1 MTRSPALLGAGAAAL
16 LFLTGCTAPSS
27 SPASSLTVAAAF
39 YPLEYVA
46 QAVTGDAAEVIALAS
61 PGVEPHDLELSPSV
75 VRSLADADV
84 VLFIEDF
91 QPAVDAA
98 IESTGARGFDAASVI
113 TLHAA
118 DHDHGDEAHSEEEED
133 GQEED
138 HGALDPHFWLDPL
151 LLAEY
156 AQALATELS
165 VIDPQNADLFAAN
178 ASALTQDL
186 TGLNDEFQTGLASCE
201 RDTIVVSHEAF
212 GYLTEA
218 TGLTQVGVAGID
230 PDTEP
235 SPVRLREIA
244 DIIRVTGSTTIFT
257 ESAVSATVVEAL
269 AQDVGV
275 TTAVLDP
282 LETIAEG
289 DDYIGVMHRNLDALR
304 LALSCE

>member
-16 LFLTGCTAPSS
+16 LLLTGCTAPSS

-46 QAVTGDAAEVIALAS
+46 RAVTGDAAEVIVLAS

-75 VRSLADADV
+75 VRSLAEADV

-98 IESTGARGFDAASVI
+98 IESTGARGFDAASII

-133 GQEED
+133 GQAEG

-178 ASALTQDL
+178 ASALTQNL

-244 DIIRVTGSTTIFT
+244 DIIRATGSTTIFT